1 MFEFAWPWL
10 LLLLPLP
17 WLVRI
22 LTPAVH
28 QQGPELQVP
37 FYSELQE
44 LQRIQ
49 DKVQPYW
56 RNQALIYSLIWLLL
70 LTASARPQLHGNLEE
85 RPQTGRDLLIAMDIS
100 NSMLYSDMTL
110 NGSNLS
116 RIDFLKYWLDN
127 FIEQRHGDRL
137 GLILFGS
144 QAYLQAPLTYDHH
157 SIKTWIQD
165 AQPGI
170 AGETT
175 SIGDAIGL
183 AIKRL
188 RERPAKQRV
197 LLLITDGANNSG
209 VMSPA
214 AAAQLAEHYQIKI
227 YTIGIG
233 SRQASLWHETI
244 DTSSLELDEQGLTE
258 IAQIT
263 NGQYFHISNSHDFTQ
278 LVKAL
283 NQLEPSAD
291 YQRLQRKVNELYSWP
306 LAAALLLSMLLV
318 ALRLYRTQR
327 QQRLTQGAN

>member
-1 MFEFAWPWL
+1 MFEFAWPWF

-22 LTPAVH
+22 LAPPVRQHGTELHVPFYN
-28 QQGPELQVP
+28 ELQV
-37 FYSELQE
+37 

-49 DKVQPYW
+49 RKAQPYW
-56 RNQALIYSLIWLLL
+56 RSQALIYSLIWLLL
-70 LTASARPQLHGNLEE
+70 LTASARPQLHGSLEE
-85 RPQTGRDLLIAMDIS
+85 RPQTGRDLLIAMDVS

-110 NGSNLS
+110 DGSSLS
-116 RIDFLKYWLDN
+116 RINFVKYWLDN
-127 FIEQRHGDRL
+127 FIAQRHGDRL

-157 SIKTWIQD
+157 SIKTWIAD

-188 RERPAKQRV
+188 RERPAQQRV
-197 LLLITDGANNSG
+197 LLLVTDGANNSG
-209 VMSPA
+209 VMSPV
-214 AAAQLAEHYQIKI
+214 AAAQLAARYKIKI

-233 SRQASLWHETI
+233 SRQASLLHEMI

-263 NGQYFHISNSHDFTQ
+263 TGQYFHVTNSHDFTQ
-278 LVKAL
+278 LLNTL
-283 NQLEPSAD
+283 NQLEPGAD
-291 YQRLQRKVNELYSWP
+291 YQTPKRKVNELYSWP

-318 ALRLYRTQR
+318 ALRVYRAQR
-327 QQRLTQGAN
+327 QKRLAQEAH